1 MGIRTRRAH
10 LHSKTHVAGFGIA
23 GAIGFMA
30 LLALALVMSLGGV
43 VSSWLEDLPDYSST
57 DSYLVAEPTR
67 IYDSKGNEIAA
78 YYLQARRSVD
88 ISSISEYVVQGT
100 VDTEDKRFYTHNGVD
115 PQGILR
121 AVVGQVTG
129 NDAGG
134 GSTITQQLVRN
145 TVLSDEQF
153 EMSLKRKVREA
164 FIAIQME
171 KTYTKEQ
178 ILNMYLNTI
187 YYGHGAYGIEAA
199 STIYFNKHANE
210 LTLAEA
216 ATLVGLPN
224 SPSYYDPTS
233 NPEGCKNRRNVVLER
248 MLEAGHI
255 TEEECIERA
264 RHCVSYAKRYVEDV
278 EFYAEDAGRSDQDF
292 LIRVIQAAV
301 DAGATV
307 VNIPDTT
314 GYSLPEA
321 FGARIKSLS
330 DNVIGIENVI
340 ISVHTH
346 NDLGMAT
353 ALALEGV
360 KNGARQIECTI
371 NGLGERAG
379 NTALEEVVMAIKM
392 HGEELDAHTDVV
404 TPELT
409 RASHLVSRI
418 TGMNVQANKAI
429 VGANAFA
436 HSSGIHQDGV
446 LKARNTYEIID
457 PADVGAAGS
466 EIILSARSGH
476 AALRHRLS
484 ELGYTFKDEEFD
496 DVYNRFLEIADQKK
510 EVYDEDLESMVQER
524 QREVQAIY
532 TLDALQVSCGDPLVP
547 TATATISDEL
557 GVSHVVCATG
567 TGPVDAA
574 YKAVDEVV
582 AVHGDLAEFSVKAIT
597 RGIDAIGEV
606 TVRITAEDGKVYTGR
621 GADNDI
627 IVSSAKAYVN
637 AINRMIQTARSKQG
651 K

>member
-1 MGIRTRRAH
+1 MTRKIHIFDTTLRDGEQSPGASMNTEEKLVIAQQLIRMGVDVIE
-10 LHSKTHVAGFGIA
+10 AGFPISSPGDFRSVQEIGRIA
-23 GAIGFMA
+23 GDAC
-30 LLALALVMSLGGV
+30 
-43 VSSWLEDLPDYSST
+43 
-57 DSYLVAEPTR
+57 
-67 IYDSKGNEIAA
+67 
-78 YYLQARRSVD
+78 
-88 ISSISEYVVQGT
+88 T
-100 VDTEDKRFYTHNGVD
+100 VCGLT
-115 PQGILR
+115 R
-121 AVVGQVTG
+121 AV
-129 NDAGG
+129 
-134 GSTITQQLVRN
+134 
-145 TVLSDEQF
+145 
-153 EMSLKRKVREA
+153 
-164 FIAIQME
+164 E
-171 KTYTKEQ
+171 KD
-178 ILNMYLNTI
+178 IDR
-187 YYGHGAYGIEAA
+187 A
-199 STIYFNKHANE
+199 
-210 LTLAEA
+210 AEA
-216 ATLVGLPN
+216 LKSAKRPRIHTGLGV
-224 SPSYYDPTS
+224 SPSHLRD
-233 NPEGCKNRRNVVLER
+233 KL
-248 MLEAGHI
+248 HI
-255 TEEECIERA
+255 TENECVERA
-264 RHCVSYAKRYVEDV
+264 RRCVEYAKRYVEDV

-314 GYSLPEA
+314 GYSLPED

-353 ALALEGV
+353 ALALQGV

-392 HGEELDAHTDVV
+392 HGDELDGHTDIV

-446 LKARNTYEIID
+446 LKARDTYEIID

-476 AALRHRLS
+476 AALRHRLG
-484 ELGYTFKDEEFD
+484 ELGYTFEDAEFE

-524 QREVQAIY
+524 DREVKAIY

-547 TATATISDEL
+547 TATATITDEL
-557 GVSHVVCATG
+557 GVTHVTCSTG

-574 YKAVDEVV
+574 YKAVDQAL

-606 TVRITAEDGKVYTGR
+606 TVRVTAEDGSVFSGR
-621 GADNDI
+621 GADTDI

-637 AINRMIQTARSKQG
+637 AVNRMIQTARSKQG

>member
-1 MGIRTRRAH
+1 MTRKIHIFDTTLRDGEQSPGASMNTEEKLVIAQQLIRMGVDVIE
-10 LHSKTHVAGFGIA
+10 AGFPISSPGDFRSVQEIGRIA
-23 GAIGFMA
+23 GDAC
-30 LLALALVMSLGGV
+30 
-43 VSSWLEDLPDYSST
+43 
-57 DSYLVAEPTR
+57 
-67 IYDSKGNEIAA
+67 
-78 YYLQARRSVD
+78 
-88 ISSISEYVVQGT
+88 T
-100 VDTEDKRFYTHNGVD
+100 VCGLT
-115 PQGILR
+115 R
-121 AVVGQVTG
+121 AV
-129 NDAGG
+129 
-134 GSTITQQLVRN
+134 
-145 TVLSDEQF
+145 
-153 EMSLKRKVREA
+153 
-164 FIAIQME
+164 E
-171 KTYTKEQ
+171 KD
-178 ILNMYLNTI
+178 IDR
-187 YYGHGAYGIEAA
+187 A
-199 STIYFNKHANE
+199 
-210 LTLAEA
+210 AEA
-216 ATLVGLPN
+216 LKSAKRPRIHTGLGV
-224 SPSYYDPTS
+224 SPSHLRD
-233 NPEGCKNRRNVVLER
+233 KL
-248 MLEAGHI
+248 HI
-255 TEEECIERA
+255 TEDECVERA
-264 RHCVSYAKRYVEDV
+264 RRCVEYAKRYVEDV

-314 GYSLPEA
+314 GYSLPED

-353 ALALEGV
+353 ALALQGV

-392 HGEELDAHTDVV
+392 HGDELDGHTDIV

-446 LKARNTYEIID
+446 LKARDTYEIID

-476 AALRHRLS
+476 AALRHRLG
-484 ELGYTFKDEEFD
+484 ELGYTFEDAEFE
-496 DVYNRFLEIADQKK
+496 DVYTRFLEIADQKK

-524 QREVQAIY
+524 DREVKAIY

-547 TATATISDEL
+547 TATATITDEL
-557 GVSHVVCATG
+557 GVTHVTCSTG

-574 YKAVDEVV
+574 YKAVDQAL

-606 TVRITAEDGKVYTGR
+606 TVRVTAEDGSVFSGR
-621 GADNDI
+621 GADTDI

-637 AINRMIQTARSKQG
+637 AVNRMIQTARSKQG

>member
-1 MGIRTRRAH
+1 MTRKIHIFDTTLRDGEQSPGASMNTEEKLVIAQQLIRMGVDVIE
-10 LHSKTHVAGFGIA
+10 AGFPISSPGDFRSVQEIGRIA
-23 GAIGFMA
+23 GDAC
-30 LLALALVMSLGGV
+30 
-43 VSSWLEDLPDYSST
+43 
-57 DSYLVAEPTR
+57 
-67 IYDSKGNEIAA
+67 
-78 YYLQARRSVD
+78 
-88 ISSISEYVVQGT
+88 T
-100 VDTEDKRFYTHNGVD
+100 VCGLT
-115 PQGILR
+115 R
-121 AVVGQVTG
+121 AV
-129 NDAGG
+129 
-134 GSTITQQLVRN
+134 
-145 TVLSDEQF
+145 
-153 EMSLKRKVREA
+153 
-164 FIAIQME
+164 E
-171 KTYTKEQ
+171 KD
-178 ILNMYLNTI
+178 IDR
-187 YYGHGAYGIEAA
+187 A
-199 STIYFNKHANE
+199 
-210 LTLAEA
+210 AEA
-216 ATLVGLPN
+216 LKSAKRPRIHTGLGV
-224 SPSYYDPTS
+224 SPSHLRD
-233 NPEGCKNRRNVVLER
+233 KL
-248 MLEAGHI
+248 HI
-255 TEEECIERA
+255 TEDECVERA
-264 RHCVSYAKRYVEDV
+264 RRCVEYARRYVEDV

-314 GYSLPEA
+314 GYSLPED
-321 FGARIKSLS
+321 FGARIKGLS
-330 DNVIGIENVI
+330 DNIIGIENVI

-353 ALALEGV
+353 ALALQGV

-392 HGEELDAHTDVV
+392 HGDELDGHTDIV

-418 TGMNVQANKAI
+418 TGMTVQANKAI

-446 LKARNTYEIID
+446 LKARDTYEIID

-476 AALRHRLS
+476 AALRHRLG
-484 ELGYTFKDEEFD
+484 ELGYTFEDAEFE

-524 QREVQAIY
+524 DREVKAIY

-547 TATATISDEL
+547 TATATITDEL
-557 GVSHVVCATG
+557 GVTHVTCSTG

-574 YKAVDEVV
+574 YKAVDQAL

-606 TVRITAEDGKVYTGR
+606 TVRVTAEDGSVFSGR
-621 GADNDI
+621 GADTDI

-637 AINRMIQTARSKQG
+637 AVNRMIQTARSKQG